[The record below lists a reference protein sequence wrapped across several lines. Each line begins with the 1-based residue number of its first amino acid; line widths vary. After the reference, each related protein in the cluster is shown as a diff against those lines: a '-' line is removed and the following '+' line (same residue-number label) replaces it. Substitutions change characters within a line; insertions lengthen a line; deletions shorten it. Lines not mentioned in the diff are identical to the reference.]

1 VTVTLQFWQL
11 VTLLLAFFGFVG
23 AITKVLLNQIDKRLD
38 TKFTAME
45 AASKAGDSSI
55 KDILTQHIAD
65 EAKNSGQLMELER
78 QLLQWKA
85 DLPLQYVRREDFIRN
100 QTTIEAKL
108 DGLALKMETAQIDR
122 RNHA

>member
-1 VTVTLQFWQL
+1 MTVTLQFWQL

>member
-1 VTVTLQFWQL
+1 MTVTLQFWQL
-11 VTLLLAFFGFVG
+11 VTLLLTFFAFVG

-108 DGLALKMETAQIDR
+108 DGLALKMENTQVDR